1 VGAVWA
7 LTGGYHDTTAL
18 CVRDSEFVRM
28 SKVTTP
34 YLDCL
39 NRSDSNCPFVTL
51 CCVYSYS
58 QNVHAPGQQFDRW
71 CCSQGAF
78 ELLAQQNPRATSRML
93 EGMARRIAA
102 ASSARGRR
110 SRPAMYPLFY
120 QSILCMLQTDALLT
134 ACMEARGLSQVLALQ
149 VCLHCLYQADSEH
162 GCRETGDPGPHKQ

>member
-1 VGAVWA
+1 MGRGEAVGAVWA

-39 NRSDSNCPFVTL
+39 NSSDLNCPVVTL
-51 CCVYSYS
+51 CCVCCAI
-58 QNVHAPGQQFDRW
+58 QNVHAPRQQFDR

-110 SRPAMYPLFY
+110 
-120 QSILCMLQTDALLT
+120 
-134 ACMEARGLSQVLALQ
+134 
-149 VCLHCLYQADSEH
+149 
-162 GCRETGDPGPHKQ
+162 